1 MSGPR
6 MRLRSAAGPVAP
18 IAVAFALA
26 LSIGGCGSSGVVALD
41 PVARA
46 ADATSRVGGAHI
58 AITAQVEAAALS
70 TPFTMSGGGFFN
82 YRTHEGMLSLQM
94 SGLPGAAATTLPPGP
109 LQMEE
114 IFKSS
119 TIYVGSTLFAGKL
132 PGGARWMKLDLSR
145 FGQALGLN
153 LEQLAG
159 GQSNPA
165 QFLEYLKASGGAVTV
180 TGHELVGGVETT
192 RYRGAIDLQ
201 KAAEVVPSSDRG
213 RLRASLAKLAAQ
225 TGISSLPVEVWVDA
239 SGLVRRMSLALSFP
253 ASGESVQ
260 LRMRIELFGFGTTPA
275 VAAPQKSE
283 VFDATQTAL
292 GGLGA
297 GGG

>member
-1 MSGPR
+1 
-6 MRLRSAAGPVAP
+6 MRLRSAAAPVAT
-18 IAVAFALA
+18 IAVAFALVP
-26 LSIGGCGSSGVVALD
+26 SISGCGSSGVVALD

-46 ADATSRVGGAHI
+46 ADATSHAGGAHI
-58 AITAQVEAAALS
+58 AITARVEAAALS
-70 TPFTMSGGGFFN
+70 TPFTMTGGGFFN
-82 YRTHEGMLSLQM
+82 YRTHEGLLSLQM
-94 SGLPGAAATTLPPGP
+94 AGLPGAAATTLPPGP

-153 LEQLAG
+153 PEQLAG

-165 QFLEYLKASGGAVTV
+165 QFLEYLKASAGAVTV
-180 TGHELVGGVETT
+180 VGHELVRGVETT

-213 RLRASLAKLAAQ
+213 RLRASIAKLAAQ
-225 TGISSLPVEVWVDA
+225 TGVDSLPVEVWVDA
-239 SGLVRRMSLALSFP
+239 GGLVRRVSLALSIP

-260 LRMRIELFGFGTTPA
+260 LHMRIELFAFGATPA
-275 VAAPQKSE
+275 VIAPQQSE

>member
-1 MSGPR
+1 
-6 MRLRSAAGPVAP
+6 
-18 IAVAFALA
+18 VAFALV
-26 LSIGGCGSSGVVALD
+26 LPISGCGSSGVAALD

-46 ADATSRVGGAHI
+46 ADATSHVGGARI
-58 AITAQVEAAALS
+58 AITAQVEAAALP
-70 TPFTMSGGGFFN
+70 TPFTMTGGGFFN
-82 YRTHEGMLSLQM
+82 YRTREGVLSLQM

-145 FGQALGLN
+145 FGQSLGLN

-165 QFLEYLKASGGAVTV
+165 QFLEYLRASGGGVTV
-180 TGHELVGGVETT
+180 AGHELVRGVETT
-192 RYRGAIDLQ
+192 RYRGAIDLR

-213 RLRASLAKLAAQ
+213 RLRAALAKLAAQ

-239 SGLVRRMSLALSFP
+239 SGLVRRMSLALSIP
-253 ASGESVQ
+253 ASGENVQ
-260 LRMRIELFGFGTTPA
+260 MHMRIELFGFGATPA
-275 VAAPQKSE
+275 VTAPQQSE

-292 GGLGA
+292 GGVRT

>member
-6 MRLRSAAGPVAP
+6 MRLRSAACPLAP
-18 IAVAFALA
+18 IAVAFAL
-26 LSIGGCGSSGVVALD
+26 SIGGCGGSGVAALD

-46 ADATSRVGGAHI
+46 ADATSHVGGAHI
-58 AITAQVEAAALS
+58 AITAQVQAAALS

-82 YRTHEGMLSLQM
+82 YRTREGVLSLQM
-94 SGLPGAAATTLPPGP
+94 SGLPGATATTLPPGP

-165 QFLEYLKASGGAVTV
+165 QFLEYLKASGGVVTV
-180 TGHELVGGVETT
+180 AGHELVRGVQTT

-213 RLRASLAKLAAQ
+213 RLRAALAKLAAQ
-225 TGISSLPVEVWVDA
+225 AGISSLPVEVWVDA
-239 SGLVRRMSLALSFP
+239 SGLVRRMSLALSIP
-253 ASGESVQ
+253 ASGENVQ
-260 LRMRIELFGFGTTPA
+260 LHMRIELFGFGTTPA
-275 VAAPQKSE
+275 VTAPQQSE

-292 GGLGA
+292 GGLRA

>member
-1 MSGPR
+1 
-6 MRLRSAAGPVAP
+6 MRLRSTAGPLAP
-18 IAVAFALA
+18 IAAAIALA
-26 LSIGGCGSSGVVALD
+26 LSIGGCGSSGVLALD

-46 ADATSRVGGAHI
+46 AEETSHVGGAHI

-70 TPFTMSGGGFFN
+70 TPFTMNGGGFFN
-82 YRTHEGMLSLQM
+82 YRTHEGVLSLQL

-165 QFLEYLKASGGAVTV
+165 QFLEYLKASGGGVTV
-180 TGHELVGGVETT
+180 VGHEPVRGVETT

-213 RLRASLAKLAAQ
+213 RLRAALAKLGAQ
-225 TGISSLPVEVWVDA
+225 TGIGSLPVEVWVDA
-239 SGLVRRMSLALSFP
+239 SGLVRRMTLALSMP
-253 ASGESVQ
+253 ASGENVQ
-260 LRMRIELFGFGTTPA
+260 LRMTIELFGFGATPA
-275 VAAPQKSE
+275 VTAPQQSE

-292 GGLGA
+292 GGLQS

>member
-1 MSGPR
+1 MSGSR
-6 MRLRSAAGPVAP
+6 MRLRSAAGPLAP
-18 IAVAFALA
+18 IAVAFALV
-26 LSIGGCGSSGVVALD
+26 LSISGCGSSGVAALD

-46 ADATSRVGGAHI
+46 AHMRGRIGGARI

-82 YRTHEGMLSLQM
+82 YRTREGVLSLQM

-145 FGQALGLN
+145 YGQALGLN

-165 QFLEYLKASGGAVTV
+165 QFLEYLKAGGGVVTV
-180 TGHELVGGVETT
+180 AGHELVRGVETT

-201 KAAEVVPSSDRG
+201 RAAEVVPSSDRG
-213 RLRASLAKLAAQ
+213 RLRASLAQLAAQ
-225 TGISSLPVEVWVDA
+225 TGVSSLPVEVWVDA
-239 SGLVRRMSLALSFP
+239 GGLVRRMSLALSIP

-260 LRMRIELFGFGTTPA
+260 LHMRIELFAFGATPA
-275 VAAPQKSE
+275 VTAPQQSE

-292 GGLGA
+292 G
-297 GGG
+297 